1 MFPTVPL
8 GETKLVSGRNFSR
21 FSRLIPQAFPASRRC
36 SCFSLIQRFRD
47 FFTAYA
53 LLGCSRS
60 FELFGS
66 FKKGKDRRQKIRQA
80 RACKIPFST
89 IYFYRRPGGDIRW
102 PYFFLGR
109 ERGGR
114 GGSGTR
120 ALPKLDRGMLD
131 ARASIIIGH
140 ARWKRFFL
148 SRLIHSTLLRN
159 ALYERG
165 KSISTLL
172 LHPFC
177 AAAIHYPASTVDR
190 NKE

>member
-1 MFPTVPL
+1 MLFLAALARLNYFEASKREKIADKKFVRRVRVKSLFRQYIFIGVP
-8 GETKLVSGRNFSR
+8 GEIYGGR
-21 FSRLIPQAFPASRRC
+21 I
-36 SCFSLIQRFRD
+36 
-47 FFTAYA
+47 
-53 LLGCSRS
+53 
-60 FELFGS
+60 
-66 FKKGKDRRQKIRQA
+66 
-80 RACKIPFST
+80 
-89 IYFYRRPGGDIRW
+89 
-102 PYFFLGR
+102 FFLGR